1 MQISICLVAAFA
13 STVAAVAAVAE
24 ASDAVAADADA
35 ADASDGLIASFGSV
49 DDLVCFSNG
58 PEVALIAK

>member
-13 STVAAVAAVAE
+13 STVAE
-24 ASDAVAADADA
+24 ASDVVAADDADADA
-35 ADASDGLIASFGSV
+35 ADASEGLIASFGSV

-58 PEVALIAK
+58 PEGL